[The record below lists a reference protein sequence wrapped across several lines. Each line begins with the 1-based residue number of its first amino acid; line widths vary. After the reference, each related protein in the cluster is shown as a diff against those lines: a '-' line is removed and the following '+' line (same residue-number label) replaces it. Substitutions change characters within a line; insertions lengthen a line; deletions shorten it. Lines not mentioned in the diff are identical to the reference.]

1 MAAWICSAIWRKIF
15 ASKPFSAFFAR
26 SRILRRAVSLP
37 KYRVSDFISRLLC
50 IFVYFLLFMLEIAMP
65 STFTSSTA
73 TPKIIVLDDDPTG
86 SQTVHSCL
94 LLMQWDVETLRLGL
108 RDAAPIFFILT
119 NTRSLL
125 PQQAYDITLDACQN
139 LKEAIRLEGIQE
151 FLVVSRS
158 DSTLRGHYPVET
170 DAIADILGPFDAHFL
185 VPAFFE
191 GGRTTRA
198 SIHYLRVN
206 GVDTPVHETE
216 FARDSVFGYSTS
228 YLPDYVEEKT
238 NGRITANQ
246 VERFVLT
253 DIRSGVEDRLMAL
266 KSNTC
271 GCVDAEVQADLDQF
285 ATDILSAASQGK
297 RFLFRSAASL
307 LTALAKLPPQPI
319 APAEMA
325 TYVRESKP
333 GAVLVGSHVKKTTEQ
348 LNELLQAPGTVGI
361 ELMIDRLLGDGYDA
375 LLKETVQA
383 ATSAHI
389 AGQTPVIYTSRTEL
403 TFDNAETRLQFGES
417 VSRLL
422 MDILRHLPKT
432 IGFLISK
439 GGITSNDTLSQGLA
453 LRSVFLL
460 GQVVPGV
467 SMVKT
472 APDHAQFP
480 NLPVVLFPGNVGD
493 SAALTTVYRRLSR
506 QI

>member
-1 MAAWICSAIWRKIF
+1 MPTPS
-15 ASKPFSAFFAR
+15 S
-26 SRILRRAVSLP
+26 SR
-37 KYRVSDFISRLLC
+37 
-50 IFVYFLLFMLEIAMP
+50 P
-65 STFTSSTA
+65 STS

-94 LLMQWDVETLRLGL
+94 LLMQWDIETLRLGL
-108 RDAAPIFFILT
+108 RDPAPIFFILT

-191 GGRTTRA
+191 GGRTTRD
-198 SIHYLRVN
+198 SIHYLKVN

-238 NGRITANQ
+238 NGRIVATQ
-246 VERFVLT
+246 VERFVLS
-253 DIRSGVEDRLMAL
+253 DIRSGLHDRLMGL
-266 KSNTC
+266 ENNIC
-271 GCVDAEVQADLDQF
+271 GCVDADVQADLDQF

-348 LNELLQAPGTVGI
+348 LHVLLQAPGTVGI
-361 ELMIDRLLGDGYDA
+361 ELAIDRLLNDPNGYDA
-375 LLKETVQA
+375 LLKEATHAASQA
-383 ATSAHI
+383 HT
-389 AGQTPVIYTSRTEL
+389 AGHTPVIYTSRTEL
-403 TFDNAETRLQFGES
+403 TFDNTETRLQFGES

-422 MDILRHLPKT
+422 MDILRHLPET

-439 GGITSNDTLSQGLA
+439 GGITSNDTLSQGLG

-480 NLPVVLFPGNVGD
+480 DLPVVLFPGNVGD
-493 SAALTTVYRRLSR
+493 SDALATVYRRLSS
-506 QI
+506 QA